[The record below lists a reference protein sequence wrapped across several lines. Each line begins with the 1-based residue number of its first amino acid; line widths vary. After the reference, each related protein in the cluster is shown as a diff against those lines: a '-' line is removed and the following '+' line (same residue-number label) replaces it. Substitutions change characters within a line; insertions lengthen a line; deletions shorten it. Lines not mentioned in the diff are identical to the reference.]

1 MNVRY
6 FVVVASIATV
16 MLVTSPAFSGPQGES
31 KTSGEKGRKS
41 SLKTSNSN
49 TVYRTIKTNAN
60 MFHFEERLKHT
71 FAQAEKKDPAALPSV
86 EKIKGEKEELG
97 REQIAE
103 LISNPLSYLWFGIIQ
118 NDTSWWNG
126 KILDTLNESS
136 KVNNT
141 TIIQPVMSM
150 QVTEKWKMI
159 FRPVIPINS
168 FRTIKGFNIPEAEP
182 TGTSTST
189 TADFDRETG
198 LGDIVLWTAFT
209 NHYKPPFVYGFGP
222 TVMMDTA
229 SDKSLG
235 TGKWSAG
242 PMGMATYIGEKWI
255 LGAIAQHWWSFAGD
269 NDRNSVSLTDF
280 QYIIRYRLTKETNIG
295 MAPNVQYNWD
305 ASSGERLRLPVGIGA
320 DTLVYLGPFPVK
332 IGLEYHYYLEQPDAY
347 GPQHLLRFVFAP
359 VVPAPA
365 WSRKPLFGK

>member
-1 MNVRY
+1 
-6 FVVVASIATV
+6 
-16 MLVTSPAFSGPQGES
+16 
-31 KTSGEKGRKS
+31 
-41 SLKTSNSN
+41 
-49 TVYRTIKTNAN
+49 
-60 MFHFEERLKHT
+60 
-71 FAQAEKKDPAALPSV
+71 
-86 EKIKGEKEELG
+86 
-97 REQIAE
+97 
-103 LISNPLSYLWFGIIQ
+103 
-118 NDTSWWNG
+118 
-126 KILDTLNESS
+126 
-136 KVNNT
+136 
-141 TIIQPVMSM
+141 
-150 QVTEKWKMI
+150 MI

-168 FRTIKGFNIPEAEP
+168 FRTIEGFNIPEDEP
-182 TGTSTST
+182 TGTSNSI

-269 NDRNSVSLTDF
+269 DDRNSVNLTDF

-305 ASSGERLRLPVGIGA
+305 AAGGERLRLPVGIGA
-320 DTLVYLGPFPVK
+320 DTLVYLGPLPVK

-359 VVPAPA
+359 VVPAPG